1 MLTLLFILNAGLLP
15 PVVANPDLNVPEVRI
30 SIHPS
35 SMSSY
40 QLLKRK
46 TPDTYTCEAI
56 VTDADTHHTF
66 VNAELVV
73 LPGHTEKVSRQA
85 GEYGLDFSVTVKDR
99 QAEADVTV
107 KRGAKVITRQRS
119 TVYLNLYDGN
129 VPLR

>member
-15 PVVANPDLNVPEVRI
+15 PVVANPDLVVPEVHI
-30 SIHPS
+30 TIHPS
-35 SMSSY
+35 SMDSY

-46 TPDTYTCEAI
+46 TPDTYTCEAF
-56 VTDADTHHTF
+56 VAEAGTHHAF

-73 LPGHTEKVSRQA
+73 VPGHTEKVSRQA

-107 KRGAKVITRQRS
+107 KRGARVITRQRS
-119 TVYLNLYDGN
+119 TVYLNPYDGN